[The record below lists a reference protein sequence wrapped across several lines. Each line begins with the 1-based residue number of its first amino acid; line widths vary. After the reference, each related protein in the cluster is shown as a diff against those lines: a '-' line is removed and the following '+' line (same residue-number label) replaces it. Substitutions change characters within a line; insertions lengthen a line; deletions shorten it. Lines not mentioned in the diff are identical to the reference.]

1 MHLFRLPKSNIR
13 MRAGLRLFQK
23 VAQGA
28 DLPIRITYF
37 TRDGCQLCVNAKE
50 TLGKVW
56 EQKPFVYKEINV
68 MKSDPLSISW
78 RNLYEY
84 DTPVVS

>member
-1 MHLFRLPKSNIR
+1 
-13 MRAGLRLFQK
+13 MRAGVRLFQK

-28 DLPIRITYF
+28 QLPIRITYF

-56 EQKPFVYKEINV
+56 ELKPFVYEEINV
-68 MKSDPLSISW
+68 MKPDQVVW
-78 RNLYEY
+78 RNLYEF
-84 DTPVVS
+84 DTPVVSDA

>member
-1 MHLFRLPKSNIR
+1 
-13 MRAGLRLFQK
+13 MRAGVRLFQK

-28 DLPIRITYF
+28 QLPIRITYF

-56 EQKPFVYKEINV
+56 ELKPFVYEEINV
-68 MKSDPLSISW
+68 MEPDQVVW
-78 RNLYEY
+78 RNLYEF
-84 DTPVVS
+84 DTPVVSDV